1 MVTRFE
7 TNPTR
12 TPSAELLLEVL
23 EESGTSF
30 PNWTAERLARAV
42 QSSAVVALAWEGSE
56 LVGFARAI
64 SDSAWCAYL
73 SQLAVIPHCQKS
85 GVGRQLVACITA
97 HLGDEVSLL
106 VHSAEGATGFYE
118 KLGFELYPHVYRLGR
133 KK

>member
-7 TNPTR
+7 TNPAAL
-12 TPSAELLLEVL
+12 PSAELLLAIL

-30 PNWTAERLARAV
+30 PNWTAERLERAV
-42 QSSAVVALAWEGSE
+42 QSSAVIALAWQDNQ

-73 SQLAVIPHCQKS
+73 SQLAVVPRCQRI
-85 GVGRQLVACITA
+85 GIGRRLIACVTDY
-97 HLGDEVSLL
+97 LGNEVSLL
-106 VHSAEGATGFYE
+106 VHSAEDATGFYE

-133 KK
+133 RK